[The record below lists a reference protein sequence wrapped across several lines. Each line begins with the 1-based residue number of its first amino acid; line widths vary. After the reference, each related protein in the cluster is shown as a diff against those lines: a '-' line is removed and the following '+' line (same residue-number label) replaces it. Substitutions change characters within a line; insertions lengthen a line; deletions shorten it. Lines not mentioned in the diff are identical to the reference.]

1 MGSKFKKIFQTL
13 AVSGICCIIFIGF
26 GYFYLKG
33 ANKKVQN
40 EAPKVPYSYTP
51 ENTGILLDIGGS
63 KTLYY
68 LDFLNK
74 ELCIIFVGDSFDP
87 DDIYG
92 YCVDYTVTASYETI
106 EGIVNNIGGI
116 DLTVDGEMLL
126 ATGEQVVDYLTTSSD
141 YYERKRQIIRII
153 AQKISLTGFS
163 KEDFLY
169 IIENSETSLTVP
181 DCYFWSDYI
190 TELCKTVKIIN

>member
-1 MGSKFKKIFQTL
+1 
-13 AVSGICCIIFIGF
+13 
-26 GYFYLKG
+26 
-33 ANKKVQN
+33 
-40 EAPKVPYSYTP
+40 
-51 ENTGILLDIGGS
+51 
-63 KTLYY
+63 
-68 LDFLNK
+68 
-74 ELCIIFVGDSFDP
+74 
-87 DDIYG
+87 
-92 YCVDYTVTASYETI
+92 
-106 EGIVNNIGGI
+106 
-116 DLTVDGEMLL
+116 MLL

-153 AQKISLTGFS
+153 AQKISSTGFS